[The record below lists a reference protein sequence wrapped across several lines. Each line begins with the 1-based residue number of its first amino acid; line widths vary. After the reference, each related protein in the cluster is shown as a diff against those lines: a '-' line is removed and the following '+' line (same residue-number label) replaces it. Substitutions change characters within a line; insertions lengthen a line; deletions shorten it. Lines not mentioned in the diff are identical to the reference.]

1 MKLLIK
7 YTGKR
12 YRVTIDINQNC
23 LIKDLKKEIEI
34 KCRLTCIG
42 FRLLYTIIPNY
53 KVLLTDS
60 FPLSFFN
67 ITQGSIIEVEAYG
80 YTKLLSHKRCRNT
93 TYIVQI
99 GGHVKYFIPEIT
111 VFDVLIE
118 MCKKGE
124 YSSFVNT
131 AESFMT
137 GHPEEDILNHSYPS
151 F

>member
-60 FPLSFFN
+60 FPLSFLKFLDYFYLNLFIYIN
-67 ITQGSIIEVEAYG
+67 IYISLNSFII
-80 YTKLLSHKRCRNT
+80 KK
-93 TYIVQI
+93 
-99 GGHVKYFIPEIT
+99 IPT
-111 VFDVLIE
+111 
-118 MCKKGE
+118 
-124 YSSFVNT
+124 
-131 AESFMT
+131 
-137 GHPEEDILNHSYPS
+137 
-151 F
+151 